1 MTTPALAVEM
11 ITLPVRHVHRAL
23 RFYLDQVG
31 FAFDVDYAPTYAF
44 RVAQLTAELKR
55 ERSRTGCRAGHPCS
69 PTGPRMSGLVLAFRF
84 RRRSRVA
91 LARDSRSRA
100 SPSTG

>member
-11 ITLPVRHVHRAL
+11 ITLPVRHVDRAL

-44 RVAQLTAELKR
+44 RVAQLTPHGSSCSIQLG
-55 ERSRTGCRAGHPCS
+55 TGLTDAPAGS
-69 PTGPRMSGLVLAFRF
+69 MRNT
-84 RRRSRVA
+84 
-91 LARDSRSRA
+91 
-100 SPSTG
+100 